1 MEAVT
6 LFENLQS
13 FMSQALDQAVTTQ
26 ALWHSLSS
34 RMRVSLG
41 LWDSQGRGFHI
52 GYEAVLG
59 DLSSSRLSFPI
70 WKEDCWEEL
79 LHSCCWL
86 RQVGTQPYSALCL
99 KTFCCL
105 TNVNLKIPSRCKVYA
120 KLGWENLSIS
130 YQEFAFVMV
139 PLEA

>member
-1 MEAVT
+1 MQAVT

-13 FMSQALDQAVTTQ
+13 FMSQALDQAVATQ

-41 LWDSQGRGFHI
+41 LWDSQGRRFHI

-86 RQVGTQPYSALCL
+86 RQVGTQP
-99 KTFCCL
+99 
-105 TNVNLKIPSRCKVYA
+105 
-120 KLGWENLSIS
+120 
-130 YQEFAFVMV
+130 
-139 PLEA
+139 